1 MKILYKSF
9 LLFLTINVFLGSSV
23 PISVVKKD
31 LGNGWYNVDGY
42 QNLYEYSEKEA
53 LQKAIYA
60 AHQVALEKHSG
71 IKLKVSQSY
80 TVQEKDFE
88 INRDDYLQISN
99 YLSEGIITDSKL
111 IKKEIVELESQRYLK
126 VNIDVQIKKIKG
138 EPDLNFKLEAN
149 LNRKIYNEGDPI
161 IIDART
167 SKDSYLYVFNIAPDN
182 TVSVLL
188 PNKILK
194 NNFVKKS
201 TSIQIPTEKSGISY
215 KAALLPSQQSYQE
228 VIKVIAI
235 KAEKLEDFDI
245 TLGKE
250 KMTLDYFYK
259 MLLELDRN
267 QISEV
272 DLFFTVVKKPE

>member
-1 MKILYKSF
+1 MKNLYKSF
-9 LLFLTINVFLGSSV
+9 LLFLIINVFLGSSM
-23 PISVVKKD
+23 PISAVKKD

-42 QNLYEYSEKEA
+42 QDLYEYSEKEA
-53 LQKAIYA
+53 LQKAIHA
-60 AHQVALEKHSG
+60 AQKIALEKHSG

-80 TVQEKDFE
+80 TIQEKNLE

-99 YLSEGIITDSKL
+99 YLSEGIVTDSKL
-111 IKKEIVELESQRYLK
+111 IEKEIIQFESRRYLK
-126 VNIDVQIKKIKG
+126 VNIDVQIQKIKG
-138 EPDLNFKLEAN
+138 KPDLNFKLEAN
-149 LNRKIYNEGDPI
+149 LNRTIYNEGDPI
-161 IIDART
+161 IIDARI
-167 SKDSYLYVFNIAPDN
+167 SKDSYLYVFNIAPDK

-194 NNFVKKS
+194 NNFAKKS
-201 TSIQIPTEKSGISY
+201 TPIQIPPQKSGVSY
-215 KAALLPSQQSYQE
+215 KATLLPSQQSYQE
-228 VIKVIAI
+228 IIKVIAI

-272 DLFFTVVKKPE
+272 DVFFTVVKKPE

>member
-1 MKILYKSF
+1 MF
-9 LLFLTINVFLGSSV
+9 FLGSSV

-111 IKKEIVELESQRYLK
+111 I
-126 VNIDVQIKKIKG
+126 
-138 EPDLNFKLEAN
+138 
-149 LNRKIYNEGDPI
+149 
-161 IIDART
+161 
-167 SKDSYLYVFNIAPDN
+167 
-182 TVSVLL
+182 
-188 PNKILK
+188 
-194 NNFVKKS
+194 
-201 TSIQIPTEKSGISY
+201 
-215 KAALLPSQQSYQE
+215 
-228 VIKVIAI
+228 
-235 KAEKLEDFDI
+235 DFDF
-245 TLGKE
+245 E
-250 KMTLDYFYK
+250 
-259 MLLELDRN
+259 
-267 QISEV
+267 EV
-272 DLFFTVVKKPE
+272 LIFIVG